1 MLGLQTS
8 CQFRIQSCGFRV
20 YFVFFSCGFVFSS
33 FCACVSGKFVSN
45 SYPVVRWSCLFRMLF
60 KRFRV
65 QFVTACVLFIWGVKS
80 WCQIRI
86 QLCGVVSFVSFW
98 CGFVFKVVSC
108 FCFIWCK
115 VWKFSCQI
123 RIHSCG
129 VFMFSSYPACVSF
142 MWGLKSSWQS
152 RIQSCAFVFISY
164 YSPTFS
170 STVHIPLVFNSCVVR
185 EFILNSCRALFA
197 YSFQI
202 RFQS

>member
-1 MLGLQTS
+1 MCVLLFNSRAVWRARTEFVSRFVFSFQIRTQSCGVRDYFVSLSYAFVFSSYPSCVLFMLGLQTS

-86 QLCGVVSFVSFW
+86 QLCGVVSFVSF
-98 CGFVFKVVSC
+98 
-108 FCFIWCK
+108 
-115 VWKFSCQI
+115 
-123 RIHSCG
+123 
-129 VFMFSSYPACVSF
+129 
-142 MWGLKSSWQS
+142 
-152 RIQSCAFVFISY
+152 
-164 YSPTFS
+164 
-170 STVHIPLVFNSCVVR
+170 
-185 EFILNSCRALFA
+185 
-197 YSFQI
+197 
-202 RFQS
+202 